1 MLHVIREYSMTC
13 LNNAGEDSILHRR
26 HLEVYTEMAESM
38 APELLGKQRKK
49 WLDLVESDHD
59 NIRIALEW
67 AVANL
72 EVDLAMRLAAA
83 SWRFWQARGHLHEAR
98 RRVEAA
104 LALPDGEPRYRAKA
118 LEALGGVLWWQAN
131 MEECLGVY
139 ARALEIQRELGDP
152 KEIANALYN
161 HGLVVAFTA
170 GRVTEKIALE
180 DLEAIFDEAESIY
193 LELGDVGGLGN
204 IEWARGTAVAY
215 ILENPDEASEHMK
228 KAIDYYSQAGNEFGM
243 GWGLFEV
250 GEMARRS
257 ERFEEAWEYLRR
269 GLALFESHGD
279 VSAAVLFIAGI
290 AGVAQGLGDMQRAAR
305 LAGAFTTLR
314 ITSGTDLVDY
324 ETNQVSG
331 LDFESLEALTGDL
344 GVAYRDGR
352 ALGFDQAV
360 TYALAGPVDE
370 SFETQRAQ

>member
-1 MLHVIREYSMTC
+1 
-13 LNNAGEDSILHRR
+13 
-26 HLEVYTEMAESM
+26 LEM
-38 APELLGKQRKK
+38 
-49 WLDLVESDHD
+49 
-59 NIRIALEW
+59 
-67 AVANL
+67 
-72 EVDLAMRLAAA
+72 
-83 SWRFWQARGHLHEAR
+83 
-98 RRVEAA
+98 
-104 LALPDGEPRYRAKA
+104 
-118 LEALGGVLWWQAN
+118 
-131 MEECLGVY
+131 
-139 ARALEIQRELGDP
+139 QRELGDP

-170 GRVTEKIALE
+170 GRVAEDIELE

-204 IEWARGTAVAY
+204 IEWARGTAVAF

-344 GVAYRDGR
+344 ALAYRNGR
-352 ALGFDQAV
+352 AMGFDQAV

-370 SFETQRAQ
+370 GFETQRAQ